1 MYLDLIQKNGQLEQ
15 NIVNLFFFKSKKEQ
29 TKIALLELSSIQLLL
44 QNISS
49 RESSWA
55 AGKEEQDFYELQTD
69 GSVRCALCQMF
80 HVITVS
86 T

>member
-1 MYLDLIQKNGQLEQ
+1 MDFTAYNDEKSRAQ

-44 QNISS
+44 QKISS
-49 RESSWA
+49 RESTWA

-80 HVITVS
+80 HVISVS